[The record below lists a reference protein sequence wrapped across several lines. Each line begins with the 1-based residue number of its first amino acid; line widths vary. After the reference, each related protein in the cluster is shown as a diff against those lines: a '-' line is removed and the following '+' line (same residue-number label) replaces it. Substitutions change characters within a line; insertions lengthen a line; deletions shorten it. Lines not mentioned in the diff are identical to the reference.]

1 MFDEIVS
8 SNCVLCVML
17 GVAEIFKTPAN
28 TRSKNRVP
36 VNNACLVIPLDEISV
51 MKTPEESGKCFRFVS
66 QVIYSV
72 LV

>member
-1 MFDEIVS
+1 
-8 SNCVLCVML
+8 ML

-36 VNNACLVIPLDEISV
+36 VNNECPEIPLDEISV
-51 MKTPEESGKCFRFVS
+51 MKTPDELGKCFRFMS

-72 LV
+72 LF